1 MPSKRNPI
9 VYIEDI
15 LTAIDRIG
23 EYVGGISFGTFEDLV
38 EKQDAVIR
46 RLSILSEAVD
56 RLRATGVALEANVD
70 WAAIHN
76 LGNILRHEYDSV
88 DLSTIWKIAHEDLP
102 VLQQVVKAI
111 PREHL
116 SEIPRS

>member
-1 MPSKRNPI
+1 MPSKRNPL
-9 VYIEDI
+9 VYLQDI
-15 LTAIDRIG
+15 LTAIERIRG
-23 EYVGGISFGTFEDLV
+23 YVGGISFGTFEDLV

-56 RLRATGVALEANVD
+56 RLRATGTALHANLD

-88 DLSTIWKIAHEDLP
+88 DLAKIWEIVHEDLP
-102 VLQQVVKAI
+102 VLQESVNSLLREQFPDAP
-111 PREHL
+111 PR
-116 SEIPRS
+116 

>member
-9 VYIEDI
+9 VYLEDI

-56 RLRATGVALEANVD
+56 RLRATGIEPRADID
-70 WAAIHN
+70 WPAIHN

-88 DLSTIWKIAHEDLP
+88 DLPTIWKIVHEDWP
-102 VLQQVVKAI
+102 VLPQVVETTL
-111 PREHL
+111 RESFPDHRR
-116 SEIPRS
+116 P